1 MFQHLVPT
9 RAECNLPEQTFVLF
23 QRELQDHSGDI
34 CFLHTAVEGCT
45 LIVRSGYPS
54 GTRLRNRDTYPL
66 FNTARFTRHIGVA
79 YVTLRERYQ
88 RCAEP
93 QAFRCCSKRLEFV
106 VPQAI
111 MVFEAD

>member
-1 MFQHLVPT
+1 
-9 RAECNLPEQTFVLF
+9 
-23 QRELQDHSGDI
+23 
-34 CFLHTAVEGCT
+34 
-45 LIVRSGYPS
+45 
-54 GTRLRNRDTYPL
+54 
-66 FNTARFTRHIGVA
+66 VA